1 MTWSALV
8 LAGSRGQADPV
19 AQVASVRHKA
29 FAPIHGKPMIA
40 YVLEALEQVEIL
52 ETIAVSIEPD
62 AASLP
67 KGVMRLDA
75 APSPSAS
82 VLQAMANLPLPILV
96 TTADNPLLTP
106 DIVAYFLHEAGN
118 SGCDVVAGVATRQT
132 VEAAGSTA
140 RRTYMTFSDGAISG
154 CNLFALATEQSRR
167 AVVFWQRLEALRKSP
182 LAMARTLGLG
192 TLLRYR
198 IGALSRDA
206 AVMALA
212 RKASC
217 RAGLVNLP
225 FPDAAHDVDKPE
237 DLAFVTARLATPHDP
252 SKPQDRP

>member
-1 MTWSALV
+1 
-8 LAGSRGQADPV
+8 
-19 AQVASVRHKA
+19 
-29 FAPIHGKPMIA
+29 
-40 YVLEALEQVEIL
+40 
-52 ETIAVSIEPD
+52 
-62 AASLP
+62 
-67 KGVMRLDA
+67 MRLDA

-198 IGALSRDA
+198 IGALTWKPSWRWPA
-206 AVMALA
+206 S
-212 RKASC
+212 ASC